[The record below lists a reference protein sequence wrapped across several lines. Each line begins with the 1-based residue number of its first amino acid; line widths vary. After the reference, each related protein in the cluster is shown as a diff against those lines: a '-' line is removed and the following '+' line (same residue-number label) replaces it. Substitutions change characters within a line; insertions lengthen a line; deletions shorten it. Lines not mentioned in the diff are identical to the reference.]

1 MNRKIF
7 VWILV
12 ILLLVNFVESVDLD
26 KAPWETIKST
36 IDSDGDGICNWEEG
50 STKYDGYGDATRF
63 RCRITKYGDLC
74 PNTPSGQTVSSL
86 AEQAGC
92 SPDQVEAFIDYWST
106 KVGTLVPDNVKM
118 NWLLDQ
124 NYVKVYQSIE
134 FTPTVVLETH
144 KDIAV
149 GPEITDVN
157 FFCTGDHFSGVR
169 KIDIDNDPRTITLEI
184 TLRRFTS
191 SELTYQN
198 VLDVETEDVRDI
210 LVGRDGRSEKIR
222 EIKIGCRANI
232 YQREVETKINDA
244 GQIEEKPIRVYPAE
258 KNEFEFFIPIENL
271 ALQPPDSALRAGIK
285 SSQNIIDAVD
295 LILPKVEKARKIS
308 GTICGYSVGI
318 ALVSKIIKPL
328 EDFGNWWWYG
338 VLGTGETYK
347 AGVGSQTGG
356 WIGGKAFCR
365 YFACNADFCPL
376 LQETKLDPASI
387 TDKEKETYDTLIR
400 RQEEAIKKE
409 REKENPDLQ
418 AIKDYENTI
427 EKLRNPT
434 YQQRINYYPKSGVGS
449 VQDSLI
455 LSVGCQC
462 ISGVELNL
470 WRIKRIMEEWNK
482 CLKIAEA
489 DGEYV
494 GYCEEYLSTNICQ
507 YVAGEISA
515 LKQLNPIQRGIN
527 KISSWLSG
535 LFGASGEQRS
545 AAEDASKVPDK
556 ETIESGIESTKTFI
570 NNELL
575 PVASSG
581 YKGKLGYG
589 DLGAVFCEFALYQ
602 RVPQIDFLKRLSIE
616 GVPWKTTITGKFNK
630 KIAYQV
636 PDTGAKVYDYEIS
649 WTIIAGEDNFPYTIT
664 LETDAGVTQRLLR
677 GTGTLRNAGDIKSD
691 YVQIND
697 ERDFTKICF
706 DTPRDINRR
715 HCFYEGDFREGA
727 PLPSLTPSEKDTDGD
742 GLPDDWEEENN
753 NPPIGNYLDSN
764 LADSDGDGI
773 NDGDED
779 PDEDGVSNYLEYK
792 SGLDPNKAGV
802 TITGG
807 LAPTECSV
815 KNDFTV
821 AINGAKEND
830 FYRFNTGDRINL
842 RLSEVQ
848 ISEGNSEEDLVVLG
862 DIENDKYA
870 YFERFSYPLSRANS
884 EFTLWDIPNDV
895 KTGQYE
901 LTVSLSKPK
910 DFYGQNICSVES
922 TKKLAIKTF
931 SLLIINPSETECV
944 DSGLNRW
951 SRGSCISNGQVYSDT
966 CVGESLVTEYSCGE
980 NKCVPQNLPCSAD
993 EKCVG
998 GECIPSTTYIPSS
1011 EKTTGVITIAGLKVA
1026 VDAGHGFIG
1035 GGAVGSDGTRE
1046 GELNWLL
1053 AQDMVNALGSA
1064 GFNLRS
1070 EREKNDNQDITAIRV
1085 PRVSDQHATM
1095 VISMHVNDLPVSS
1108 KDPNGDC
1115 SNNDFIVIYDTGSN
1129 NPGESKKLAE
1139 YIKNSLASNLNV
1151 AVTVNTQAITNHDS
1165 LGILKGG
1172 NKEGYPI
1179 GVLIENG
1186 YICNK
1191 ENRDKLKTDKEYR
1204 NKIVESIRKGIY
1216 NYVQPPVT

>member
-1 MNRKIF
+1 MNRKFF
-7 VWILV
+7 VWIIGLM
-12 ILLLVNFVESVDLD
+12 LLVTLVKAVGDLE
-26 KAPWETIKST
+26 KAPRETIKSA
-36 IDSDGDGICNWEEG
+36 IDSDGDGICNWAQED
-50 STKYDGYGDATRF
+50 TRYTQYGDVNRF
-63 RCRITKYGDLC
+63 LCRRTQYGDLC
-74 PNTPSGQTVSSL
+74 PDTQHGKSVSSL

-92 SPDQVEAFIDYWST
+92 SPDQIEAFIDYWST
-106 KVGTLVPDNVKM
+106 KIGILIPDSVKM

-124 NYVKVYQSIE
+124 EYVKVYQPIE
-134 FTPTVVLETH
+134 FTPNIVVETH
-144 KDIAV
+144 KDIAI
-149 GPEITDVN
+149 GPEITNVN
-157 FFCTGDHFSGVR
+157 FYCIGDHFSGVK
-169 KIDIDNDPRTITLEI
+169 KIDLDNDPRTITLEI
-184 TLRRFTS
+184 TLRRFTG

-198 VLDVETEDVRDI
+198 VLDVNAQEVQNI
-210 LVGRDGRSEKIR
+210 LVGRDGKSEKIR
-222 EIKIGCRANI
+222 EIRIGCRANI
-232 YQREVETKINDA
+232 YQSEVETKVNAA
-244 GQIEEKPIRVYPAE
+244 GQIEKIPKRVYPAE
-258 KNEFEFFIPIENL
+258 QNEFEFFIPIENL
-271 ALQPPDSALRAGIK
+271 ALQPPDSALRAGIR
-285 SSQNIIDAVD
+285 SSQAIIDGVD
-295 LILPKVEKARKIS
+295 SILPKVEKARKIS

-318 ALVSKIIKPL
+318 ALASSIIKPL
-328 EDFGNWWWYG
+328 EKFGNWWWYG
-338 VLGTGETYK
+338 VLGTGKTYK

-365 YFACNADFCPL
+365 YFACPTDWCPL

-387 TDKEKETYDTLIR
+387 TDKEKETYDTLIKR
-400 RQEEAIKKE
+400 LEEARDKTTDVVA
-409 REKENPDLQ
+409 KENYQKSIDQL
-418 AIKDYENTI
+418 K
-427 EKLRNPT
+427 NPT
-434 YQQRINYYPKSGVGS
+434 YQERINYYPKSGVAS

-515 LKQLNPIQRGIN
+515 LKQLNPIQKGIN

-556 ETIESGIESTKTFI
+556 ETMESEIESTKTFI

-589 DLGAVFCEFALYQ
+589 DLGAVFCELALYQ

-616 GVPWKTTITGKFNK
+616 GVVWKTTITGKFNK

-764 LADSDGDGI
+764 LEDSDGDGVK
-773 NDGDED
+773 DGDED

-792 SGLDPNKAGV
+792 SGLDPNQAGV

-821 AINGAKEND
+821 AINGAREND

-842 RLSEVQ
+842 RLSDVQ

-884 EFTLWDIPNDV
+884 EFTLWDIPSDV

-922 TKKLAIKTF
+922 TRKLAIKTF

-951 SRGSCISNGQVYSDT
+951 SRGSCISNGQVYSDS
-966 CVGESLVTEYSCGE
+966 CVDETLVTEYTCE
-980 NKCVPQNLPCSAD
+980 DNKCVSQSLPCGLD
-993 EKCVG
+993 EKCAERKCV
-998 GECIPSTTYIPSS
+998 PSTTYIPPS
-1011 EKTTGVITIAGLKVA
+1011 EKKSEVVSLAGLKIA
-1026 VDAGHGFIG
+1026 VDAGHGVDS
-1035 GGAVGSDGTRE
+1035 GAVASDGIKE
-1046 GELNWLL
+1046 GYLNWLL
-1053 AQDMVNALGSA
+1053 ANDLVTVLGGSV
-1064 GFNLRS
+1064 GFNLRT
-1070 EREKNDNQDITAIRV
+1070 NQEDMGIALRNQLV
-1085 PRVSDQHATM
+1085 LDQRATM
-1095 VISMHVNDLPVSS
+1095 VISMHVNNLEGGNEVDCPNY
-1108 KDPNGDC
+1108 KD
-1115 SNNDFIVIYDTGSN
+1115 FMVIYDTGSN
-1129 NPGESKKLAE
+1129 NPDESKKLAE
-1139 YIKNSLASNLNV
+1139 SIANVLQENLNTETKV
-1151 AVTVNTQAITNHDS
+1151 RTQSVTNWPG

-1191 ENRDKLKTDKEYR
+1191 NNREKLQTSTYR
-1204 NKIVESIRKGIY
+1204 EKIANAIKFGVID
-1216 NYVQPPVT
+1216 YVQNSQPIT